1 MTPVDHLL
9 HLLPHPLTLTN
20 IDTYNTMSSPPN
32 PFASSPSPQS
42 SPLPSSPRM
51 VPTPPRSG
59 FSAASGSPPPTHRA
73 SFPDPASEPKGA
85 KLGDR
90 LVGPKAKEGP
100 CCDKDRDIAK
110 GEEIHIIDA
119 FKTTEGGKA
128 SYITYV
134 IQLGV
139 STSKHIKKRAAHCL
153 DTPDTKA
160 ILVLPQSTSSLNRS
174 VSGIDHSAYPIKA
187 VACRVRGQRSV
198 QSQRGCY
205 DYRSKKE
212 AARGFLAKACQAS
225 YPRW

>member
-1 MTPVDHLL
+1 
-9 HLLPHPLTLTN
+9 
-20 IDTYNTMSSPPN
+20 MSSPPN

-42 SPLPSSPRM
+42 SPLPSSPRI

-73 SFPDPASEPKGA
+73 SFPDPASEPKGT

-90 LVGPKAKEGP
+90 LVGPKVKDGP

-139 STSKHIKKRAAHCL
+139 SHPCCCPLYLADDIDTSDKK
-153 DTPDTKA
+153 T
-160 ILVLPQSTSSLNRS
+160 ILVFPQFASSLDRS
-174 VSGIDHSAYPIKA
+174 VSGIDHSPHPIKT
-187 VACRVRGQRSV
+187 VASRVRGQRSI
-198 QSQRGCY
+198 QGQGRCY
-205 DYRSKKE
+205 DHR
-212 AARGFLAKACQAS
+212 
-225 YPRW
+225 

>member
-1 MTPVDHLL
+1 
-9 HLLPHPLTLTN
+9 
-20 IDTYNTMSSPPN
+20 MSSPPN

-42 SPLPSSPRM
+42 SPLPSSPRI

-139 STSKHIKKRAAHCL
+139 STLLSLAL
-153 DTPDTKA
+153 DSTDMTDTPDTKT
-160 ILVLPQSTSSLNRS
+160 ILVLPQSASSIDRS
-174 VSGIDHSAYPIKA
+174 VSGIDHPPYPIKA
-187 VACRVRGQRSV
+187 VAGRIRSQRSI
-198 QSQRGCY
+198 QSQGGCY
-205 DYRSKKE
+205 DYRSTKE
-212 AARGFLAKACQAS
+212 AS
-225 YPRW
+225 